1 VLIPVVKTAADR
13 LSAWSLSLIVAALA
27 TLMLLNA
34 CMSVRWGLQAAG
46 GQLDV
51 MSRRTDIDQ
60 LLADKQ
66 TPERLRD
73 KLRLAQSMREYAITE
88 LGLPDS
94 NSYRSYADLQRD
106 AAVWNVVA
114 SAPDQLQPKTW
125 CFLLVGC
132 VAYRGWFDRRDAGHE
147 ARLLRRRQGLDVMVS
162 PATAYSTLGWFD
174 DPLTNIMLAYPPSA
188 LAELLFHEMSHEQLY
203 VANDTAFN
211 EAFATAVAE
220 IGVARWLRSNP
231 ALASAEDYRQQKQ
244 IDALV
249 NGWIAEARAQLIS
262 VYQAAGTTEQKN
274 QGKQAVIAG
283 LRQRW
288 LLGMLSSEPDSFP
301 HQALRRWRHWFAQPL
316 NNAHFVLH
324 ATYHQGV
331 ATLLQVYGCLH
342 EDLTAFY
349 AAAAALSEWPVAQ
362 RRDWLAQPALDPA
375 AANCVPELALPTQQ
389 TGQQTG
395 QQSGQRLQ

>member
-1 VLIPVVKTAADR
+1 MLMCPVVKTAADR
-13 LSAWSLSLIVAALA
+13 LSARSLSLIVAGLA
-27 TLMLLNA
+27 MLMLLNA
-34 CMSVRWGLQAAG
+34 CMSARWGLQAVD
-46 GQLDV
+46 GQMDV
-51 MSRRTDIDQ
+51 LSRRTDIDQ
-60 LLADKQ
+60 LLADEH

-73 KLRLAQSMREYAITE
+73 KLWLAQSIREYAITE

-106 AAVWNVVA
+106 AAVWSVVA
-114 SAPDQLQPKTW
+114 SAPDQLEPKTW

-132 VAYRGWFDRRDAGHE
+132 LAYRGWFDQQDAWHE
-147 ARLLRRRQGLDVMVS
+147 ARLLRRRKGLDVMVS

-174 DPLTNIMLAYPPSA
+174 DPLTNIMLAYPAPL

-203 VANDTAFN
+203 IADDTAFN
-211 EAFATAVAE
+211 EAYATAVAE
-220 IGVARWLRSNP
+220 IGVERWLRVNP

-249 NGWIAEARAQLIS
+249 DGWIADARAQLIR
-262 VYQAAGTTEQKN
+262 VYQAAGTAEQKI

-288 LLGMLSSEPDSFP
+288 LLAMLSSEPGSFP
-301 HQALRRWRHWFAQPL
+301 YTALSRWRSWFAQPL

-324 ATYHQGV
+324 ATYRQGV
-331 ATLLQVYGCLH
+331 ARLLQVYDCLH

-349 AAAAALSEWPVAQ
+349 AAAAAMSEWSVAQ
-362 RRDWLAQPALDPA
+362 RRDWLAQPALDAA
-375 AANCVPELALPTQQ
+375 AANCVSDPVTPVQQ
-389 TGQQTG
+389 TV
-395 QQSGQRLQ
+395 QQSGQGLQ